1 MKRQNATLKDK
12 LEQTE
17 HSVQE
22 FIGEMGLMIDMAD
35 LTQSIGAP
43 PVECSAQ
50 PRVDISMQN
59 PRS

>member
-1 MKRQNATLKDK
+1 LKDK

-17 HSVQE
+17 LSVQE

-35 LTQSIGAP
+35 LTQVNGAP
-43 PVECSAQ
+43 PVERSAL
-50 PRVDISMQN
+50 PRVDMSMQN